1 MCQIKK
7 GIKYQI
13 AYMSSDIFFNLL
25 VKTLSCN
32 LFLDGQVKTSHSW
45 CSFQKRS
52 FHQTWSLLL
61 ITIFDHFEFLILFHC
76 YSSSLISLV
85 FIPLISAYKKKN
97 PVCTWPH
104 PSLLLHPPAS
114 VLIFGLFFLPSAVHS
129 QSGRNHGNM
138 VTLADDQ
145 LWGACDY
152 DRLP

>member
-1 MCQIKK
+1 MCQTKK
-7 GIKYQI
+7 EIKYQI
-13 AYMSSDIFFNLL
+13 AYMSFDIFFNLL

-32 LFLDGQVKTSHSW
+32 LLLDDQVKTSHSW

-85 FIPLISAYKKKN
+85 FFLWSLPIKRIPFVLYPTHRYSS
-97 PVCTWPH
+97 TH
-104 PSLLLHPPAS
+104 LLLCSSLASSFCRLLSIHSPAET
-114 VLIFGLFFLPSAVHS
+114 
-129 QSGRNHGNM
+129 M